1 MAFILVRYKIE
12 DYKRWKNTFND
23 AFEMRKQF
31 GEKSYRAF
39 QRPDN
44 PREMV
49 ILQEWFSLA
58 SARKFTRSKELHQ
71 CMKKAGVVGK
81 PDIIFLKEMSLSRT
95 GLQFVNL

>member
-12 DYKRWKNTFND
+12 NYKRWKNTFND

-31 GEKSYRAF
+31 GEKNSRAF
-39 QRPDN
+39 RSSAD

-49 ILQEWFSLA
+49 VLQEWYSLP
-58 SARKFTRSKELHQ
+58 SARRFARSKELKQ

-81 PDIIFLKEMSLSRT
+81 PDVLFLKEMPLSINSLP
-95 GLQFVNL
+95 FHNF

>member
-31 GEKSYRAF
+31 GEKSSRAF
-39 QRPDN
+39 RSSAN
-44 PREMV
+44 PHEMV
-49 ILQEWFSLA
+49 VLQEWYSLP
-58 SARKFTRSKELHQ
+58 SARRFAKSKELKQ

-81 PDIIFLKEMSLSRT
+81 PDILFLKEMPLQMT
-95 GLQFVNL
+95 NLQFSSF